1 MRTHVAITLLLA
13 TAATAHAQAPPASPQ
28 LVPGPQ
34 ATVRCAPVQPPNSG
48 QGTGVPPGQTTGQS
62 REPLSDRLAQSDG
75 LLCPPSNIDPQM
87 QKDAPNEGKTPVI
100 PPPGSPGGDPNL
112 RPK

>member
-1 MRTHVAITLLLA
+1 MRTHAAIACLLFT
-13 TAATAHAQAPPASPQ
+13 TAAAYAQAPPSNPLPAPSPQ
-28 LVPGPQ
+28 S
-34 ATVRCAPVQPPNSG
+34 TVRCAPLQLPNSG
-48 QGTGVPPGQTTGQS
+48 QGAGAPSQQTTGQS

-75 LLCPPSNIDPQM
+75 ILCPPSNIDPQL

-100 PPPGSPGGDPNL
+100 PPPGGPGGDPTV

>member
-1 MRTHVAITLLLA
+1 MRLRATIGFVLLS
-13 TAATAHAQAPPASPQ
+13 TAAAHAQAPPTSP
-28 LVPGPQ
+28 LTVPSPQ

-48 QGTGVPPGQTTGQS
+48 HGTGTPSHQTTGQS

-75 LLCPPSNIDPQM
+75 MLCPPSNIDPQM

-100 PPPGSPGGDPNL
+100 PPPGGPRDDPAV